1 MPSAPLSPEAINEQL
16 HRILASE
23 DFQASARL
31 KRLLEF
37 LVLETLQGRC
47 DKLKAYTIALA
58 VFGRDPSFDPQV
70 DPTVRVE
77 AGKLRSK
84 LERYYYINSEDPIRI
99 DVPKGRYIPSFV
111 ASEGATALTESAS
124 PEAEACGLAPGGCE
138 AVCNTPSVAVLPFVN
153 IGNNIEI
160 EYFAEGLTEEI
171 TVSLTRFDD
180 LIIANSYTSRQF
192 KSASQDIMEVARIL
206 NVRFVLHGSV
216 QIGGDTLRVFATL
229 TDAAT
234 GANLWAEKFEGRLA
248 ASELFSIQDEITQHV
263 VARLADN
270 YGFIKRTLLKESNVK
285 RTDDLE
291 VYDAILRYGQWA
303 ASFNPKLFTL
313 ARSALERAVTI
324 EPDYA
329 LPVAM
334 LSDMY
339 SSDYQQGYDQVDNPL
354 ENAVRLA
361 NRALDLDAN
370 CQTAYWALAQYYFLK
385 REAGQFEYVAKKI
398 LPLNPVNPY
407 MNVSVGLLTAMAG
420 DLEGGLELMHKAVQ
434 LNPYSPRWYRI
445 VPYMIAYKQG
455 DYEAALAEALQLNIP
470 NCLWDPMLRAAAYG
484 KLGRRK
490 EGQAALKE
498 LLSVQ
503 PAFAVQRLR
512 FMRAL
517 LFSDEAVA
525 AITDGL
531 VASGLSLADK

>member
-1 MPSAPLSPEAINEQL
+1 MPSTQLSPEAITEQL

-37 LVLETLQGRC
+37 LVLETLAGRGG
-47 DKLKAYTIALA
+47 DLKAYTIALG
-58 VFGRDPSFDPQV
+58 VFGREPSFDPQA

-84 LERYYYINSEDPIRI
+84 LERYYYINSDDPIRI
-99 DVPKGRYIPSFV
+99 DVPKGGYVPSFRPGV
-111 ASEGATALTESAS
+111 AVTVESA
-124 PEAEACGLAPGGCE
+124 PADAEARAAAQRGGE
-138 AVCNTPSVAVLPFVN
+138 SVSNTPSMAVLPFTN

-180 LIIANSYTSRQF
+180 LIISNSYTSRQL
-192 KSASQDIMEVARIL
+192 KSSTQDIGEIARGL
-206 NVRFVLHGSV
+206 GVRFVLHGSV
-216 QIGGDTLRVFATL
+216 QISGSALRVFATL

-234 GANLWAEKFEGRLA
+234 GSNLWAEKFEGQLA

-270 YGFIKRTLLKESNVK
+270 YGFIKRALLKESSAK
-285 RTDDLE
+285 RGDDLE

-303 ASFNPKLFTL
+303 ASFNPQLFIQ
-313 ARSALERAVTI
+313 ARAALERAIII
-324 EPDYA
+324 EPEYA

-339 SSDYQQGYDQVDNPL
+339 SSDYQQGYNQVDKPL

-370 CQTAYWALAQYYFLK
+370 CQTAYWALAQYHFLQ
-385 REAGQFEYVAKKI
+385 RNLAQFQSVVRKI

-420 DLEGGLELMHKAVQ
+420 DLGGGLELMRRAVQ
-434 LNPYSPRWYRI
+434 LNPCSPRWYRI

-455 DYEAALAEALQLNIP
+455 NYEAALGEALQLNIP
-470 NCLWDPMLRAAAYG
+470 SCLWDPMLRAAAYG
-484 KLGRRK
+484 RLGREE
-490 EGQAALKE
+490 EGRAALAD
-498 LLSVQ
+498 LLAVQ
-503 PAFAVQRLR
+503 PAFAADRLR

-517 LFSDEAVA
+517 LFSDESVA
-525 AITDGL
+525 EIATGL
-531 VASGLSLADK
+531 VAVGLEI

>member
-1 MPSAPLSPEAINEQL
+1 MLSASPSPEAINGQL
-16 HRILASE
+16 RRILASE

-37 LVLETLQGRC
+37 LVLETLEGRG
-47 DKLKAYTIALA
+47 DDLKAYTIALA
-58 VFGRDPSFDPQV
+58 VFGRDSSFDPQV

-84 LERYYYINSEDPIRI
+84 LERYYYINNDDPIRI
-99 DVPKGRYIPSFV
+99 DVPKGRYVPSFTANAGLEV
-111 ASEGATALTESAS
+111 STEG
-124 PEAEACGLAPGGCE
+124 PEIEIETRGMAQRGNE
-138 AVCNTPSVAVLPFVN
+138 AVSNTPSVAVLPFVN

-192 KSASQDIMEVARIL
+192 KSAPQDIMEVARIL
-206 NVRFVLHGSV
+206 GVRFVLHGSV
-216 QIGGDTLRVFATL
+216 QIGGNALRVFATL

-234 GANLWAEKFEGRLA
+234 GSNLWAEKFEGQLA
-248 ASELFSIQDEITQHV
+248 AEELFSIQDEITQHV

-270 YGFIKRTLLKESNVK
+270 YGFIKRTLLKESSIK

-303 ASFNPKLFTL
+303 ASFNPELFTR
-313 ARSALERAVTI
+313 ARAALERAVTI

-339 SSDYQQGYDQVDNPL
+339 SSDYQQGYDQVDKPL

-385 REAGQFEYVAKKI
+385 RELGQFEYVAKKI

-445 VPYMIAYKQG
+445 VPYMIAYKRG

-470 NCLWDPMLRAAAYG
+470 SCLWDPMLRAAAYG
-484 KLGRRK
+484 RLGRRE
-490 EGQAALKE
+490 EGRAALAE
-498 LLSVQ
+498 LLAVQ
-503 PAFAVQRLR
+503 PSFAADRLR

-517 LFSDEAVA
+517 LFSDETVGEISTGLA
-525 AITDGL
+525 AAGL
-531 VASGLSLADK
+531 EFQ

>member
-1 MPSAPLSPEAINEQL
+1 MPSVQPSPEAINEQL
-16 HRILASE
+16 HRILSSE
-23 DFQASARL
+23 DFQASDRL
-31 KRLLEF
+31 KRLLKF
-37 LVLETLQGRC
+37 LVVEALEGRGEA
-47 DKLKAYTIALA
+47 LKAYTIALA
-58 VFGRDPSFDPQV
+58 VFDRDSSFDPQV

-84 LERYYYINSEDPIRI
+84 LERYYYINRVDPIRI
-99 DVPKGRYIPSFV
+99 DVPKGRYIPSFTYNSGQTSPTDSV
-111 ASEGATALTESAS
+111 PADLETRVSAARS
-124 PEAEACGLAPGGCE
+124 GD
-138 AVCNTPSVAVLPFVN
+138 AVPNTPSVAVLPFVN

-160 EYFAEGLTEEI
+160 EFFAEGLTEEI
-171 TVSLTRFDD
+171 TVSLTRFED
-180 LIIANSYTSRQF
+180 LIIANSYTNRQF
-192 KSASQDIMEVARIL
+192 KSLPQDMSEIARIL
-206 NVRFVLHGSV
+206 GVRFVLHGSV
-216 QIGGDTLRVFATL
+216 QISGGAIRVFATL

-234 GANLWAEKFEGRLA
+234 GSNLWAEKFEGHLA

-270 YGFIKRTLLKESNVK
+270 YGFIKRTLLKESSSK
-285 RTDDLE
+285 RTGDLE

-303 ASFNPKLFTL
+303 ASFNPKLFVS
-313 ARSALERAVTI
+313 ARAALERAVKI

-370 CQTAYWALAQYYFLK
+370 CQTAYWALAQYYFLQ
-385 REAGQFEYVAKKI
+385 RNLSQFQLVVQKV

-420 DLEGGLELMHKAVQ
+420 ELEKGLELMHKAVQ

-445 VPYMIAYKQG
+445 VPYMIEYGQG
-455 DYEAALAEALQLNIP
+455 NYEVALAEALQLNI
-470 NCLWDPMLRAAAYG
+470 CSCFWDPMLRAAAYG
-484 KLGRRK
+484 KLGRRA
-490 EGQAALKE
+490 EGAAALKE
-498 LLSVQ
+498 L
-503 PAFAVQRLR
+503 FAVQPMFSEKRLR

-517 LFSDEAVA
+517 LFSDKAVE

-531 VASGLSLADK
+531 IATGLEV

>member
-1 MPSAPLSPEAINEQL
+1 MFSAPLGPEAINEQL
-16 HRILASE
+16 RRILSSV

-37 LVLETLQGRC
+37 LVVETLEGRG
-47 DKLKAYTIALA
+47 DDLKAYTIALA

-84 LERYYYINSEDPIRI
+84 LERYYYINSDDPIRI
-99 DVPKGRYIPSFV
+99 DVPKGRYVPSFTANTGV
-111 ASEGATALTESAS
+111 AAMTESIS
-124 PEAEACGLAPGGCE
+124 PPPEAEARAFAPRGVE
-138 AVCNTPSVAVLPFVN
+138 VVPNTPSVAVLPFVN

-192 KSASQDIMEVARIL
+192 KSAPQDIVEVARIL
-206 NVRFVLHGSV
+206 GVRFVLHGSV
-216 QIGGDTLRVFATL
+216 QHGGSALRVFATL

-234 GANLWAEKFEGRLA
+234 GSNLWAEKFEGQLA

-263 VARLADN
+263 AARLADN
-270 YGFIKRTLLKESNVK
+270 YGFIKRTLLKESSVK

-303 ASFNPKLFTL
+303 ASFNPELFTL
-313 ARSALERAVTI
+313 ARSALERAI
-324 EPDYA
+324 RIDPDDA

-339 SSDYQQGYDQVDNPL
+339 SSDYQQGYGQVDKPL

-420 DLEGGLELMHKAVQ
+420 DLEGGLELMRKAVQ

-445 VPYMIAYKQG
+445 VPYVIEYKRG
-455 DYEAALAEALQLNIP
+455 NYEAALAEAMQLNIP
-470 NCLWDPMLRAAAYG
+470 NCLWDPMLRAAAHG
-484 KLGRRK
+484 RLGHRE
-490 EGQAALKE
+490 EGRAALAE
-498 LLSVQ
+498 LLAVQ
-503 PAFAVQRLR
+503 PAFASDRLR

-517 LFSDEAVA
+517 LFSDETVDE
-525 AITDGL
+525 ISVGL
-531 VASGLSLADK
+531 VAAGFKI

>member
-1 MPSAPLSPEAINEQL
+1 MLSASPTPEAINGQL
-16 HRILASE
+16 RRILASE

-37 LVLETLQGRC
+37 LVLETLEGRG
-47 DKLKAYTIALA
+47 DDLKAYTIALG

-84 LERYYYINSEDPIRI
+84 LERYYYINNDDPIRI
-99 DVPKGRYIPSFV
+99 DVPKGRYVPSFT
-111 ASEGATALTESAS
+111 ANAGAAAT
-124 PEAEACGLAPGGCE
+124 PENAPLEVEARAPAPYACE

-192 KSASQDIMEVARIL
+192 KSAPQDIMEVARIL
-206 NVRFVLHGSV
+206 GVRFVLHGSV
-216 QIGGDTLRVFATL
+216 QIGGNALRVFATL

-234 GANLWAEKFEGRLA
+234 GSNLWAEKFEGRLA
-248 ASELFSIQDEITQHV
+248 ATELFSIQDEITQHV

-285 RTDDLE
+285 RLDDLE
-291 VYDAILRYGQWA
+291 VYDAILCYGQWA
-303 ASFNPKLFTL
+303 ASFNPDLF
-313 ARSALERAVTI
+313 ARARAALERAVII
-324 EPDYA
+324 EPEYA

-339 SSDYQQGYDQVDNPL
+339 SSDYQHGYNQVEKPL

-407 MNVSVGLLTAMAG
+407 MNVSVGLLTAMTG
-420 DLEGGLELMHKAVQ
+420 DLDGGFDLMCRAVQ
-434 LNPYSPRWYRI
+434 LNPCSPRWYRI
-445 VPYMIAYKQG
+445 IPYMIEYKRG
-455 DYEAALAEALQLNIP
+455 NYEAALAEAMQLNIP
-470 NCLWDPMLRAAAYG
+470 SCFWDPMLKAAAYG
-484 KLGRRK
+484 RLGRQE
-490 EGQAALKE
+490 EGRAALAD
-498 LLSVQ
+498 LLAVQ
-503 PAFAVQRLR
+503 PAFASDRLR

-517 LFSDEAVA
+517 LFSDESVSEIATGLA
-525 AITDGL
+525 AAGL
-531 VASGLSLADK
+531 NL

>member
-1 MPSAPLSPEAINEQL
+1 MPSLQPSPEDIRAQL
-16 HRILASE
+16 YKILASE
-23 DFQASARL
+23 DFQASDRL

-37 LVLETLQGRC
+37 LVSETLEGRGE
-47 DKLKAYTIALA
+47 DLKAYTIALA

-84 LERYYYINSEDPIRI
+84 LERYYYINRDDPLHIG
-99 DVPKGRYIPSFV
+99 VPKGRYIPSF
-111 ASEGATALTESAS
+111 AFNT
-124 PEAEACGLAPGGCE
+124 EAEAPAEEGPIAAESDARAIAPRGCE
-138 AVCNTPSVAVLPFVN
+138 GVPNTPSVAVLPFVN

-160 EYFAEGLTEEI
+160 EFFAEGLTEEI
-171 TVSLTRFDD
+171 TVSLTRFED

-192 KSASQDIMEVARIL
+192 KSSTYDMTEVARCL
-206 NVRFVLHGSV
+206 GVRFVLHGSV
-216 QIGGDTLRVFATL
+216 QLGGNALRVFATL

-234 GANLWAEKFEGRLA
+234 GSNLWAEKFEGQLA

-263 VARLADN
+263 AARLADN
-270 YGFIKRTLLKESNVK
+270 YGFIKRTLLKESNIK

-303 ASFNPKLFTL
+303 ASFNPQLFTL
-313 ARSALERAVTI
+313 ARSALEKAI
-324 EPDYA
+324 SIDPDYA

-370 CQTAYWALAQYYFLK
+370 CQTAYWALAQYYFL
-385 REAGQFEYVAKKI
+385 RRDLTRFQYFVRKI

-420 DLEGGLELMHKAVQ
+420 DLDEGLELMRKAVQ

-445 VPYMIAYKQG
+445 VPYMIEYKRG
-455 DYEAALAEALQLNIP
+455 NYEAALAEALQLNIP
-470 NCLWDPMLRAAAYG
+470 SCLWDPMLRAAAYG
-484 KLGRRK
+484 RLGRK
-490 EGQAALKE
+490 EEARSALGE
-498 LLSVQ
+498 LLAMQ
-503 PAFAVQRLR
+503 PAFAAQRLR
-512 FMRAL
+512 FMRSL
-517 LFSDEAVA
+517 LFSDEAVGEIARGLA
-525 AITDGL
+525 AAGL
-531 VASGLSLADK
+531 EL

>member
-1 MPSAPLSPEAINEQL
+1 MTASPQFSSQAINEQL
-16 HRILASE
+16 SKILSSE
-23 DFQASARL
+23 DFQASDRL

-37 LVLETLQGRC
+37 LVSETLEGRG
-47 DKLKAYTIALA
+47 DELKAYTIALG
-58 VFGRDPSFDPQV
+58 VFGRDASFDPQV

-84 LERYYYINSEDPIRI
+84 LERYYYINSADPIRI
-99 DVPKGRYIPSFV
+99 DVPKGRYIPLFTLN
-111 ASEGATALTESAS
+111 AQAGEPLADAELEGRGNMAR
-124 PEAEACGLAPGGCE
+124 GGE
-138 AVCNTPSVAVLPFVN
+138 AVPNTPSVAVLPFVN

-160 EYFAEGLTEEI
+160 EFFAEGLTEEI
-171 TVSLTRFDD
+171 TVSLTRFED
-180 LIIANSYTSRQF
+180 LIIANSYTNRQF
-192 KSASQDIMEVARIL
+192 KLAPQDMTEIARAL
-206 NVRFVLHGSV
+206 GVRFVLHGSV
-216 QIGGDTLRVFATL
+216 QISGDAIRVFATL

-234 GANLWAEKFEGRLA
+234 GSNLWAEKFEGHLA

-270 YGFIKRTLLKESNVK
+270 YGFIKRTLLKESSAK

-303 ASFNPKLFTL
+303 ASFNPKLFNP
-313 ARSALERAVTI
+313 ARSALENAISIDT
-324 EPDYA
+324 DYA

-339 SSDYQQGYDQVDNPL
+339 SSDYQQGYREVDQPL

-370 CQTAYWALAQYYFLK
+370 CQMAYWALTQYYFLQRDLSRFQYFVRK
-385 REAGQFEYVAKKI
+385 V

-407 MNVSVGLLTAMAG
+407 MNVSVGLLSAMAG
-420 DLEGGLELMHKAVQ
+420 DLTGGLELMRKAVQ

-455 DYEAALAEALQLNIP
+455 NYEAALAEALQLNISS
-470 NCLWDPMLRAAAYG
+470 CLWDPMLRTAAYG
-484 KLGRRK
+484 KLGRK
-490 EGQAALKE
+490 EEGQAALKE
-498 LLSVQ
+498 LLTMQ
-503 PAFAVQRLR
+503 PAFAEQHLR

-517 LFSDEAVA
+517 LFSDESVQEV
-525 AITDGL
+525 L
-531 VASGLSLADK
+531 SGLLAVGLKL